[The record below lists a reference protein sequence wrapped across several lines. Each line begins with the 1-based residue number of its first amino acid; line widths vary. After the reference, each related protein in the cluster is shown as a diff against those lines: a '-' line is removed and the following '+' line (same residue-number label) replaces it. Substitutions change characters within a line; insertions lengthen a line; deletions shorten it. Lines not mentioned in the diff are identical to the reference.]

1 MIEDIVGFIA
11 GILTSINIIPQIIRS
26 IKTKKVEDV
35 SLWMFII
42 YDIGLIL
49 WVTYGIMILSYPIMI
64 MDGIACLSSLL
75 MTYIKIRYNR
85 K

>member
-1 MIEDIVGFIA
+1 MIADLVGFIA
-11 GILTSINIIPQIIRS
+11 GILTSINIIPQIIHS

-42 YDIGLIL
+42 YDIGLLL
-49 WVTYGIMILSYPIMI
+49 WVTYGIMIFSYPIMI

>member
-1 MIEDIVGFIA
+1 MIADLVGFIA
-11 GILTSINIIPQIIRS
+11 GILTSINIIPQIIHS

-42 YDIGLIL
+42 YDIGLLL
-49 WVTYGIMILSYPIMI
+49 WITYGIMILSYPIMI